1 MIKKEYNLKGLGCAN
16 CAAKIETAVGKLDG
30 VSEAIVSFA
39 TATLIVELQDDYS
52 GDIQPKIEKIVH
64 SIESD
69 VIVSEKIKQTVVSKK
84 TNQTIGSEKTKQTA
98 KPSNVSVPREYLL
111 KGLGCANCAGKI
123 ETGVGKLND
132 VEEASV
138 NFATATLTIRLK
150 DGYSGDIKPEIEKI
164 VHSIESHVEV
174 LEKDKRSAFVLKS
187 ASSCDDG
194 CCDSHGG
201 NDAIR
206 PDESGAKKSRFSF
219 FQHIDR
225 KRAVRILAGVLIYL
239 IGILIHISHGTEIPF
254 FSTFGIVHLAP
265 VEYVVFIIAYL
276 IIGGDVIYKAIR
288 GIVRREF
295 FDENFLMTIA
305 TLGAFALGE
314 FTEAVAVMLFYQI
327 GELFQEAAV
336 SRSRKS
342 IYDMMD
348 IRPDYAHKINAD
360 GDYEIVSPY
369 DIEIGDNIL
378 IKPGEKVPLDGIVL
392 SGNSFMDTSAL
403 TGESVPRTVREG
415 DMVLSGSI
423 NKSGTLTVRV
433 EKSFDQSTASKIL
446 DLVENAASKK
456 APTEKFI
463 TRFSKYYTPLV
474 TLAAVLIA
482 VIPPLILPGA
492 TFDEW
497 IYRGLVFLVISC
509 PCALV
514 ISVPLSYFGGIGAA
528 SKKGVLIKGGNYL
541 EGLTQV
547 KTVIFDKTGTLS
559 KGVFDVV
566 RIDLPAG
573 AVYSEKEIL
582 KFSAAAE
589 SFSNHPIALSI
600 VSAAKED
607 ESVGFAGTSQVSDH
621 TEYAGLGIKAVC
633 SGKTILVG
641 NMKLMAQENI
651 AVPDLLSV
659 GLTAE
664 TETHIYVA
672 VDGTFAGRIAISD
685 VVKPDSKDALSRLKR
700 LGVEKTIM
708 VTGDTDKVGH
718 AFAADLGLDTVYT
731 ERLPHQKVDA
741 LEEIETQTKSVNPKA
756 KVAFVGDGIN
766 DAPALTRADVGIAVG
781 GVGSDA
787 AVEAADIVL
796 MTGDPTQLADAFDV
810 AKKTKKIV
818 YQNIIFAL
826 GIKTIFMVLG
836 VFGIATMWEAV
847 FADVG
852 VTLIAVL
859 NSMRLLRL
867 K

>member
-1 MIKKEYNLKGLGCAN
+1 MIKKEYNLEGLGCAN
-16 CAAKIETAVGKLDG
+16 CAAKIEIAVGKLDG
-30 VSEAIVSFA
+30 VIEASVSFA
-39 TATLIVELQDDYS
+39 TATLIVELQDDYN

-69 VIVSEKIKQTVVSKK
+69 VVVSEKIKQSV
-84 TNQTIGSEKTKQTA
+84 NLG
-98 KPSNVSVPREYLL
+98 KPVKFANASVQEYLL
-111 KGLGCANCAGKI
+111 KGLGCANCARKI
-123 ETGVGKLND
+123 EVAVGKLND

-150 DGYSGDIKPEIEKI
+150 DGYSGDINSDIKPQIEKI

-174 LEKDKRSAFVLKS
+174 LEKEKGKEKRSEFVS
-187 ASSCDDG
+187 NAGSSCDDG
-194 CCDSHGG
+194 CCVDST
-201 NDAIR
+201 DKSR
-206 PDESGAKKSRFSF
+206 QSEDSKKSRFSF
-219 FQHIDR
+219 VQYLDK
-225 KRAVRILAGVLIYL
+225 KRAAKILAGALVYL
-239 IGILIHISHGTEIPF
+239 IGILIHISHGAEIPF
-254 FSTFGIVHLAP
+254 ISAFEIAHLAP
-265 VEYVVFIIAYL
+265 VEYIVFIIAYL

-327 GELFQEAAV
+327 GELFQDAAV
-336 SRSRKS
+336 NRSRKS

-360 GDYEIVSPY
+360 GDYETVSPY
-369 DIEIGDNIL
+369 DIEIGDSIL
-378 IKPGEKVPLDGIVL
+378 IKPGEKVPLDGVVL
-392 SGNSFMDTSAL
+392 SGNSFIDTSAL

-415 DMVLSGSI
+415 DAVLSGSI

-482 VIPPLILPGA
+482 VIPPLVLSGA
-492 TFDEW
+492 TFEEW

-582 KFSAAAE
+582 KFSAATE

-600 VSAAKED
+600 VSAAKAD
-607 ESVGFAGTSQVSDH
+607 ESIGFADTSQVSDH

-641 NMKLMAQENI
+641 NTKLMAQESI

-659 GLTAE
+659 GLAAE

-672 VDGTFAGRIAISD
+672 VDGIFAGRIAISD

-700 LGVEKTIM
+700 LGVEKTVM
-708 VTGDTDKVGH
+708 VTGDTDKVGR
-718 AFAADLGLDTVYT
+718 AFAADLGLDAVYT

-741 LEEIETQTKSVNPKA
+741 LEEVEMQTKTGNPKA

-787 AVEAADIVL
+787 AVEAADVVL
-796 MTGDPTQLADAFDV
+796 MTGDPTQLADAFEV
-810 AKKTKKIV
+810 AKMTKKIV

-826 GIKTIFMVLG
+826 GIKAVFMVLG